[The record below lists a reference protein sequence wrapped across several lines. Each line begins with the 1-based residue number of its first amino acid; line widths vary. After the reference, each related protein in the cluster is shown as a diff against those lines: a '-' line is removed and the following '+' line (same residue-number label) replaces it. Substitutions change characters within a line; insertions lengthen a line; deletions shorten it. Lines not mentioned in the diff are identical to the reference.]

1 MSRQGIAVTRC
12 HRLFQKRP
20 DRDDMGMP
28 ARASQQAQRKET
40 RARDRYKN
48 LRAVLAER
56 NHDHSLVRWCLD
68 VHKLRTTADRRHSTA
83 DDRRSGT
90 VAFLPAV
97 CRLACPCT
105 IHVRQN
111 TPRHGESAFAGRQA
125 QYDKR
130 AFHRACQQC
139 RPAQSTRAASF
150 GHQSS
155 SPAFPGVNEPKER
168 RYDGPD
174 APQRRAQGRAKVRSG
189 AVEEGEMD
197 GSLPDIKEVTMG
209 IAIAKNCS
217 KRDDCAKA
225 S

>member
-20 DRDDMGMP
+20 DGDDMGMP

-40 RARDRYKN
+40 RTRDRYKN
-48 LRAVLAER
+48 LRAILAER

-83 DDRRSGT
+83 DDRRRGT

-97 CRLACPCT
+97 CRLACPRA
-105 IHVRQN
+105 VRHRQDA
-111 TPRHGESAFAGRQA
+111 PWSGESAFAGRQA
-125 QYDKR
+125 HYDKR
-130 AFHRACQQC
+130 ASHRACQKR
-139 RPAQSTRAASF
+139 RPAENTWVASLA
-150 GHQSS
+150 HQSS
-155 SPAFPGVNEPKER
+155 SPAFPGVNEAKER
-168 RYDGPD
+168 RYDGPN
-174 APQRRAQGRAKVRSG
+174 APQQRAEARAKVRPG
-189 AVEEGEMD
+189 AGEEEEMD

-217 KRDDCAKA
+217 KRDDRAKA